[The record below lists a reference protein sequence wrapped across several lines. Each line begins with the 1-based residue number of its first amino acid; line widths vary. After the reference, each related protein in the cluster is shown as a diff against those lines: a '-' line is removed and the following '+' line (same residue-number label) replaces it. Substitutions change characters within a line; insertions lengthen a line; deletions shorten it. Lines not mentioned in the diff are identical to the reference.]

1 MIRLIFCLLLSPL
14 VAYAQS
20 STVLPSEL
28 EISVTVENAD
38 VVPYQG
44 EMILITIHGIYRRH
58 ITLEKLANPS
68 LEGFNWMQLGEDH
81 WFDSQERGIKV
92 KNFRRRMALFPEA
105 AGDLTIGPFVHNL
118 TLTDEGD
125 DWFEHQIT
133 SDPVTIRVE
142 PTPVPED
149 EWWFPVR
156 QLRISD
162 QWSNA
167 PDQLKAGE
175 GVLRVI
181 RVEAIG
187 VSPEMIPPMPD
198 LHSPSAMIFPH
209 PEKRLVELS
218 PVGPVAVAFWRWT
231 IRPTNDTSAILE
243 PLSFSFFDTQTRE
256 HHEVTISA
264 QRVAMEASTLPP
276 PEPVP
281 EPARLR
287 SGFLAIVMMLAGFVG
302 LGSLLWGRRIVGLV
316 KIPYFD
322 PLRRGL
328 RRAARENDLRALRR
342 WAAALARLEPGDGR
356 LALLSELD
364 DVLFRPGA
372 PPIDM
377 HAFVRRFLKGD
388 RRSPKT

>member
-1 MIRLIFCLLLSPL
+1 
-14 VAYAQS
+14 
-20 STVLPSEL
+20 
-28 EISVTVENAD
+28 
-38 VVPYQG
+38 
-44 EMILITIHGIYRRH
+44 
-58 ITLEKLANPS
+58 
-68 LEGFNWMQLGEDH
+68 
-81 WFDSQERGIKV
+81 
-92 KNFRRRMALFPEA
+92 
-105 AGDLTIGPFVHNL
+105 
-118 TLTDEGD
+118 
-125 DWFEHQIT
+125 
-133 SDPVTIRVE
+133 
-142 PTPVPED
+142 
-149 EWWFPVR
+149 VR

-287 SGFLAIVMMLAGFVG
+287 SGILAIVMILAGFAG
-302 LGSLLWGRRIVGLV
+302 LGSLLWGRRIAGLV

-342 WAAALARLEPGDGR
+342 WAAALARRDPGDGR

-364 DVLFRPGA
+364 DALFRPEA

>member
-1 MIRLIFCLLLSPL
+1 MIRTILVALLLSMHA
-14 VAYAQS
+14 VVGHCQS

-92 KNFRRRMALFPEA
+92 KNFRRRMALFPERS
-105 AGDLTIGPFVHNL
+105 GDLEIGSFVHNL

-125 DWFEHQIT
+125 DWFEHQIQ
-133 SDPVTIRVE
+133 SKPLTIRVD
-142 PTPVPED
+142 PAPVSED
-149 EWWFPVR
+149 DWWFPVR
-156 QLRISD
+156 RLQVSD

-167 PDQLKAGE
+167 PDQLKPGE

-181 RVEAIG
+181 RIEAIG
-187 VSPEMIPPMPD
+187 VSPEMIPPMPE
-198 LHSPSAMIFPH
+198 LSSPSAMIFAH

-218 PVGPVAVAFWRWT
+218 PIGPVAVAFWRWT

-243 PLSFSFFDTQTRE
+243 PIAFSFFDTQTRE
-256 HHEVTISA
+256 QHEVTISA

-276 PEPVP
+276 PQALPPPVT
-281 EPARLR
+281 LR
-287 SGFLAIVMMLAGFVG
+287 SGLLGVVALFAAVVAGAA
-302 LGSLLWGRRIVGLV
+302 LLWGRRIAGVVRVPCL
-316 KIPYFD
+316 D
-322 PLRRGL
+322 PLHRSL
-328 RRAARENDLRALRR
+328 RRAARAGDLKALRH
-342 WAAALARLEPGDGR
+342 WAMALLRREPGPER
-356 LALLSELD
+356 EALLAGLD
-364 DVLFRPGA
+364 DALFRPGGIA
-372 PPIDM
+372 PEPIEF
-377 HAFVRRFLKGD
+377 ARKFLAARRG
-388 RRSPKT
+388 